1 MNPLRSFLSALLLLF
16 DFSNAAAAGIPNRE
30 LLPLY
35 LLTSPTVQ
43 SVGNIWNKWA
53 TVITGLDASMNL
65 SKCWENKSSLT
76 FSISENKRL
85 RGSFRKWGRRAGA
98 IPVCL

>member
-1 MNPLRSFLSALLLLF
+1 MNPLCSFLSALLLLF

-35 LLTSPTVQ
+35 LLTSPIVQ

-53 TVITGLDASMNL
+53 TVITG
-65 SKCWENKSSLT
+65 
-76 FSISENKRL
+76 
-85 RGSFRKWGRRAGA
+85 
-98 IPVCL
+98 